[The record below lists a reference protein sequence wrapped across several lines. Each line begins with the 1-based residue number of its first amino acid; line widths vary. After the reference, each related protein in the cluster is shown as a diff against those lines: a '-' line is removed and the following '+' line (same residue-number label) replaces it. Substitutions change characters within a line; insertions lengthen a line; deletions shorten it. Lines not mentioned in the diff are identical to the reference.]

1 MREPSLVRSVQRK
14 SRSDVTPTHAGQLPG
29 DVDERR
35 DFVKFT
41 QLYKTGQNGK
51 GDHQLF
57 EDIFLRESH

>member
-1 MREPSLVRSVQRK
+1 M
-14 SRSDVTPTHAGQLPG
+14 TPTHAGQLPG